1 MEMTTLPPPP
11 GLALLLGIFNDPAR
25 TTVDVGLGSGSG
37 SSAPGRQL
45 WELRK
50 QIWALERAGDNGLAS
65 GAHGDLLLK
74 SSRSGPRL
82 VNAEPS
88 SCRQR

>member
-11 GLALLLGIFNDPAR
+11 GFALLMGIFNDPAR

-37 SSAPGRQL
+37 SSSSAQAVSFGS
-45 WELRK
+45 RK
-50 QIWALERAGDNGLAS
+50 QIWALERAGDNALAS

-74 SSRSGPRL
+74 SL
-82 VNAEPS
+82 VLG
-88 SCRQR
+88 QGW